1 MKVCHKRFH
10 GKRASSLHARA
21 ADSAAAG
28 TERTPVETKLSTK
41 GSLVENG
48 DLLEARSYINKVELL
63 NRHVNQ
69 QVGKRLTKML
79 TESQQI
85 NKSSHSSTKTMILVA
100 VLWETESRQRLVR
113 DRKHLLTCL
122 SIALYTWC
130 WVNRAHKIH

>member
-85 NKSSHSSTKTMILVA
+85 STDQQIITLFNKNDDLSSSLMG
-100 VLWETESRQRLVR
+100 
-113 DRKHLLTCL
+113 
-122 SIALYTWC
+122 
-130 WVNRAHKIH
+130 N